1 MAPRVSPT
9 EREGSASK
17 SSMVT
22 GVTGVCRYRDTR
34 YLSVFLQLFLLRDLV
49 VFGGFAAAVG
59 SPVEL
64 TFVGSIWL
72 AMDAWAVFVE
82 RCRCDVI
89 RDTSHLSDADG

>member
-1 MAPRVSPT
+1 
-9 EREGSASK
+9 
-17 SSMVT
+17 MVT
-22 GVTGVCRYRDTR
+22 GRYGRLSHKDTR
-34 YLSVFLQLFLLRDLV
+34 YLSVFLQSFLLRDLV

-64 TFVGSIWL
+64 TFVGSLWL

-82 RCRCDVI
+82 RCGCDVV